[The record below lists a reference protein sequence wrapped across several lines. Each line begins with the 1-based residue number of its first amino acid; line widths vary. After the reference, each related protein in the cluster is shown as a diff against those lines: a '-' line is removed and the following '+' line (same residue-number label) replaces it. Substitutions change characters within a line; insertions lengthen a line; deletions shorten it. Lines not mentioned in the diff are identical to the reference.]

1 MGQQRNVLI
10 ELSAATAPA
19 AALLNMSPG
28 ETLPL
33 KAANIPSLPGLHID
47 PTYEAV
53 PVPRQVPTS
62 ETGDP
67 FAVGA
72 LFENDLR
79 PEAGT
84 LLVRGT
90 IDEDAIPEIER
101 VIQSNPMVLNVYSD
115 PKIEVCIICP
125 GSPALGN
132 DTDVENRLGVSL
144 LRHKKMDGHGV
155 MLAIVDTGINLD
167 YLRGRGKNPGF
178 DGAKS
183 WVPGPGLTP
192 GDLPVGH
199 GTMCAFDALIA
210 APKATLLDIAV
221 LLSNRSGGSIMDGL
235 LSDAVR
241 AYAHLIGVMNA
252 PKRPGESR
260 SLVVNNSWGMF
271 HPTWDFPVGHPG
283 NYSDNPNHPFNRIV
297 GSLERAGADILFA
310 AGNCGRDCPDGRC
323 QGLTNAGIFGANSHP
338 QVLSVAGV
346 DVSKTRVGYSTSGPG
361 RLTRFKPDICG
372 YTHFLG
378 SGVYAADGGTS
389 AATPVVA
396 GVVAALRSKF
406 PYQASNPRRSPAAVR
421 NLVTR
426 TAEDRGAV
434 GFDFDHG
441 WGIINGR
448 RIALLSHLVV
458 LDAVMEAEPEEV
470 TGIREVPAPERAAAA
485 AASASAGSTSDE
497 ASGPPSTSRSRTAGA
512 D

>member
-10 ELSAATAPA
+10 ELSATTASA
-19 AALLNMSPG
+19 AALRSMLPG
-28 ETLPL
+28 ETLPI
-33 KAANIPSLPGLHID
+33 AATNMPALPGLNID

-53 PVPRQVPTS
+53 PVPRQVPRS

-67 FAVGA
+67 FAVSA

-79 PEAGT
+79 LEAGT

-90 IDEDAIPEIER
+90 IDEDSIPEMER
-101 VIQSNPMVLNVYSD
+101 VIQTNPMVLNIFAD

-125 GSPALGN
+125 GSPPMGD
-132 DTDVENRLGVSL
+132 DTDVENRLGVPL
-144 LRHKKMDGHGV
+144 LRRKKMDGHGV
-155 MLAIVDTGINLD
+155 MVAIVDTGINLA
-167 YLRGRGKNPGF
+167 YLRSRGKSPGF
-178 DGAKS
+178 DAAKS
-183 WVPGPGLTP
+183 WVPSPGLTP
-192 GDLPVGH
+192 GDLPVSH
-199 GTMCAFDALIA
+199 GTMCAYDALIA
-210 APKATLLDIAV
+210 APKATLLDIAL
-221 LLSNRSGGSIMDGL
+221 LLSNRSGGSIMEGL

-241 AYAHLIGVMNA
+241 AYAHLIGVMTA

-260 SLVVNNSWGMF
+260 SMVVNNSWGMF

-310 AGNCGRDCPDGRC
+310 AG
-323 QGLTNAGIFGANSHP
+323 IFGANSHP

-346 DVSKTRVGYSTSGPG
+346 DISKTRVGYSTSGPG

-406 PYQASNPRRSPAAVR
+406 PYYASNPRRSPAAIR
-421 NLVTR
+421 NLLTR
-426 TAEDRGAV
+426 TAEDRGAI

-441 WGIINGR
+441 WGIVNGR
-448 RIALLSHLVV
+448 RLALLSHLVV
-458 LDAVMEAEPEEV
+458 LDAAVGPEPEEV
-470 TGIREVPAPERAAAA
+470 TGIREAAVPERAAAA
-485 AASASAGSTSDE
+485 AAAAGGGAN
-497 ASGPPSTSRSRTAGA
+497 ASGAEPTEPSELEAPSATRSAES